1 MDLSFSENQCRECG
15 KPLLG
20 RLDKKYC
27 DDQCRSNFNNRNKRL
42 HEKMI
47 VNTNSQLRKNRTI
60 LKTLCPT
67 GKATVR
73 RSVLRDMGF
82 DFQLFTGIF
91 STKGSTYYF
100 SYEYAFTP
108 QIDQKG
114 VEKVVIVQRQN
125 YMENKFDPW
134 KYLTLKNLSP

>member
-91 STKGSTYYF
+91 PTKGSTYYF

-114 VEKVVIVQRQN
+114 VEKVIIVQRQN